1 MLSKH
6 VKQSHRALSV
16 DSSIA
21 KQRAFCAVTVFSRKN
36 MAVTSVNCQTPSSWL
51 VLIFSTELKMWIC
64 HRWGNLKII
73 FRVLA
78 LRQSELEM
86 SAVEHSHG
94 GQYTFSTGAD
104 PLILIFTSS
113 EWRYCYIG
121 YHQETFMQVLFF
133 PFFFFSLRRSFYVM
147 LRRKKKKKLKVVN
160 MLPVWRRMEYHSSH
174 YQITYCMVIVTQ

>member
-1 MLSKH
+1 
-6 VKQSHRALSV
+6 
-16 DSSIA
+16 
-21 KQRAFCAVTVFSRKN
+21 
-36 MAVTSVNCQTPSSWL
+36 
-51 VLIFSTELKMWIC
+51 
-64 HRWGNLKII
+64 
-73 FRVLA
+73 
-78 LRQSELEM
+78 M

-133 PFFFFSLRRSFYVM
+133 PFFFFFLQEVFFSLRRSFHGM
-147 LRRKKKKKLKVVN
+147 LRRKKKKKKKLKVLN
-160 MLPVWRRMEYHSSH
+160 MLPVWRRIEYHSSH

>member
-1 MLSKH
+1 
-6 VKQSHRALSV
+6 
-16 DSSIA
+16 
-21 KQRAFCAVTVFSRKN
+21 
-36 MAVTSVNCQTPSSWL
+36 
-51 VLIFSTELKMWIC
+51 
-64 HRWGNLKII
+64 
-73 FRVLA
+73 
-78 LRQSELEM
+78 M

>member
-6 VKQSHRALSV
+6 VKQSHRTLSV

-86 SAVEHSHG
+86 SAIEHSHG

-133 PFFFFSLRRSFYVM
+133 LFFFFFFKNKFFFSLRRENV
-147 LRRKKKKKLKVVN
+147 LRREKKK
-160 MLPVWRRMEYHSSH
+160 E
-174 YQITYCMVIVTQ
+174 T

>member
-1 MLSKH
+1 MKTVGIMLSKH
-6 VKQSHRALSV
+6 VKQSHRTLSV

-78 LRQSELEM
+78 LRESELEM
-86 SAVEHSHG
+86 SAIEHSHG

-133 PFFFFSLRRSFYVM
+133 FFFFSF
-147 LRRKKKKKLKVVN
+147 RRKKKNL
-160 MLPVWRRMEYHSSH
+160 R
-174 YQITYCMVIVTQ
+174 